1 MDGHEGGR
9 AGRPPLGPVGGDP
22 TGRDEAVHVRMID
35 QGAGPG
41 MPHTQDSDQTAD
53 IMRVCGQRDERLGRR
68 AEQDVVEVLWMTPD
82 DLTERMG
89 HGEDHVNGGDR

>member
-68 AEQDVVEVLWMTPD
+68 AEQDVVEVLLMTPD
-82 DLTERMG
+82 DLTELMG